1 VPLELIGHDEF
12 TRVLNKKIEDNCLE
26 YTEQRKRLTDDEL
39 AKAIE
44 DKLNIKPNQIQLE
57 TRENMERILRAA
69 LTIEGAVTR
78 QLSRVTGISTS
89 IIWRL

>member
-1 VPLELIGHDEF
+1 MPLELIGHDEF

-44 DKLNIKPNQIQLE
+44 DKFNIKPKQIQLE

-78 QLSRVTGISTS
+78 QLTRVTGISTS